1 MWQLRLPRALLAEF
15 VGAGLALAGA
25 SVQGLFRNLLADP
38 TLIGVAGDAAL
49 AAAIRIAVAP
59 FRLRWWD

>member
-1 MWQLRLPRALLAEF
+1 MLLAGL
-15 VGAGLALAGA
+15 VGGGLALAGA
-25 SVQGLFRNLLADP
+25 IVQGLFCNPLADP